1 VRWRDKALGYLS
13 SLKTGRQF
21 MVRKSIIPFHQI
33 LVALFIT
40 VCLINTSLAKNF
52 DDSEFGHIDYPGWF
66 NESPFFDLTD
76 SLKKA
81 RSSGKKGLMVLFTTE
96 GCSYCNVFIRK
107 SLGNPKIAA
116 EVQKN
121 FDSVGMEIFDDV
133 GMVGPRGKAMPIKQF
148 ATKEGV
154 QFSPTLLFYGNDGN
168 KVLRVTGYQSPERFK
183 KIMEYVVNDHYRTE
197 SLRSFLK
204 KQKTTSSPAASMTG
218 LKTDTLFGKPP
229 YALDR
234 SRFPASKPLLV
245 IFEKQGCA
253 ECAEFHSDVLA
264 LKKVRKKLKRFEV
277 VRFDAGDV
285 NTPILAPDGKKTS
298 PALWYEQAALTR
310 VPAILFFDEMGNE
323 VLKTDTLVLHQ
334 RMMNS
339 LNYVIERVYKKGWT
353 YQRFART
360 KAIERSQK
368 KLQ

>member
-1 VRWRDKALGYLS
+1 
-13 SLKTGRQF
+13 
-21 MVRKSIIPFHQI
+21 MIRKSLLLLHLII
-33 LVALFIT
+33 VAFFI
-40 VCLINTSLAKNF
+40 SLCSMSPSAAKNF
-52 DDSEFGHIDYPGWF
+52 DDSQIKHIGYPDWF
-66 NESPFFDLTD
+66 NESPFYDLTD
-76 SLKKA
+76 GLKKS
-81 RSSGKKGLMVLFTTE
+81 RLSGKKGLMVLFTTE
-96 GCSYCNVFIRK
+96 GCSYCDVFIRK
-107 SLGNPKIAA
+107 SLGDPEIAA
-116 EVQKN
+116 SVQKS

-133 GMVGPRGKAMPIKQF
+133 EMIGPRGISMPIKQF

-183 KIMEYVVNDHYRTE
+183 KIMEYVVNNHYRTE
-197 SLRSFLK
+197 SLHNFLK
-204 KQKTTSSPAASMTG
+204 KQKAKTSPTGSSAA
-218 LKTDTLFGKPP
+218 LKTDTLFGGPP

-245 IFEKQGCA
+245 IFEKPGCT

-264 LKKVRKKLKRFEV
+264 LKKVRKTLKRFEV

-285 NTPILAPDGKKTS
+285 KTPILAPDGKKTS

-310 VPAILFFDEMGNE
+310 VPAILFFDEKGNE

-339 LNYVIERVYKKGWT
+339 LNYVLEQAYKKGWT

-360 KAIERSQK
+360 TAIERSQK
-368 KLQ
+368 KRQ